1 MAHTYKS
8 LPVNVPAIF
17 NAIADKT
24 FANVM
29 PEINTATDG
38 DMTGCF
44 IPGSITH
51 IVTRLQEMSADP
63 TVTDQR
69 FPLIGFVHDF
79 KTSYKQNNSIPEI
92 TVRLF
97 IANLTAPDRRT
108 EDRMT
113 VNFIPILYPLFAE
126 LDAQIKASNYFI
138 KDYGNRLEMDVFD
151 RMHWGREGIY
161 GPERYELNEF
171 IDGMEILNLK
181 LRLNVPNCTS
191 AGLSSSNQQTI
202 IY

>member
-1 MAHTYKS
+1 MAHTYDH
-8 LPVNVPAIF
+8 LPVNVPALF
-17 NAIADKT
+17 KDIADKT
-24 FANVM
+24 FAAVM
-29 PEINTATDG
+29 PEINTATGG

-79 KTSYKQNNSIPEI
+79 KTSYKQNSTIPEV

-126 LDAQIKASNYFI
+126 LESQIMASNSFM
-138 KDYGNRLEMDVFD
+138 KDYGKQLEMDVYD
-151 RMHWGREGIY
+151 RMHWGKEGIY
-161 GPERYELNEF
+161 GPEKYEFNEY
-171 IDGMEILNLK
+171 IDGIEILNLR
-181 LRLNVPNCTS
+181 LRLNPPNCIS